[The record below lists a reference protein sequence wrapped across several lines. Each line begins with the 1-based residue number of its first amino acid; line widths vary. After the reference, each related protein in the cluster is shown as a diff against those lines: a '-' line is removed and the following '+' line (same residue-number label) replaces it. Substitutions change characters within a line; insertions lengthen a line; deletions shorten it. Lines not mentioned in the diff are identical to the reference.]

1 VNSLG
6 WSSVRTAPHHL
17 SFNTAVCQHLTR
29 AVPHPQVHASACVPP
44 KWRSGPRAS
53 EKSHGYGVGQHHRL
67 PKTVSVPE
75 VHYYQYSADTSDLQ
89 RSWATSLN
97 GHPLESIRDV
107 ATPDGK
113 LSNGLQLR
121 TLSSGS
127 LESVDIP
134 LTG

>member
-1 VNSLG
+1 MTQVCRSLRCVLVLR
-6 WSSVRTAPHHL
+6 W
-17 SFNTAVCQHLTR
+17 Q
-29 AVPHPQVHASACVPP
+29 VPHAQVHASACVPP
-44 KWRSGPRAS
+44 KWRSAPRAP
-53 EKSHGYGVGQHHRL
+53 EKHGYGGHHHRL

-75 VHYYQYSADTSDLQ
+75 VHYYQYSGEDEPQ
-89 RSWATSLN
+89 RSWATNLN
-97 GHPLESIRDV
+97 GHLESIRDV

-113 LSNGLQLR
+113 VSGGLQLR

>member
-1 VNSLG
+1 M
-6 WSSVRTAPHHL
+6 
-17 SFNTAVCQHLTR
+17 
-29 AVPHPQVHASACVPP
+29 HASACVPP
-44 KWRSGPRAS
+44 KWRSGPRAA
-53 EKSHGYGVGQHHRL
+53 EKHAYSGHHRI

-75 VHYYQYSADTSDLQ
+75 VHYYQWAADEMKRPWGDP
-89 RSWATSLN
+89 
-97 GHPLESIRDV
+97 GGPLESTRDV

-113 LSNGLQLR
+113 LANGLR

>member
-1 VNSLG
+1 
-6 WSSVRTAPHHL
+6 
-17 SFNTAVCQHLTR
+17 
-29 AVPHPQVHASACVPP
+29 VHASACVPP
-44 KWRSGPRAS
+44 KWRSGPRAVD
-53 EKSHGYGVGQHHRL
+53 KQHGYGVGHHHRL

-75 VHYYQYSADTSDLQ
+75 VHYYQYSGDNGDLQ
-89 RSWATSLN
+89 RSWAMHSGG

>member
-1 VNSLG
+1 M
-6 WSSVRTAPHHL
+6 
-17 SFNTAVCQHLTR
+17 
-29 AVPHPQVHASACVPP
+29 QVHASACVPP
-44 KWRSGPRAS
+44 KWRSGPRAA
-53 EKSHGYGVGQHHRL
+53 EKHGYGGHHRL

-75 VHYYQYSADTSDLQ
+75 VHYYQYSGDNDLQ
-89 RSWATSLN
+89 RSWGMN
-97 GHPLESIRDV
+97 PGGGHPLESIRDV